1 MIFFYCNDW
10 GLVYM
15 NALFRIFMISIFT
28 IALSNSVFANAL
40 DAENEAPKEWII
52 WLENLK
58 REMISKGIS
67 ADTIE
72 KAYGNKTYYHK
83 IPEVIERDKK
93 QAEFVLTTPVYVN
106 KLVSADRVQRARAHY
121 KKLNE
126 KYTSIEQEY
135 GVPLNYL
142 VAFWAVESNFG
153 QNKGKYHL
161 IDSLTNLSYKNRR
174 SEFFKNELYHVL
186 KIMEKTNLDS
196 EKMMGSWAGAMGH
209 FQFMPSTYNN
219 YAVDYDNNGVADIWN
234 SFDDA
239 LASAANYLSK
249 LGWKNEEKWG
259 ERIIIPWN
267 FDFNNVG
274 RNISKKISEWNK
286 LGIKTISGKKVDET
300 QDLKASVILPD
311 GRKGPAYLIF
321 GNFKRIMIWNR
332 SDNYALAIVTLAD
345 YIKNEN
351 EKWSEIK
358 SNSFYRLNSDEVKK
372 IQIFYNKISG
382 KRIKEDGKLGK
393 ETRAAVK
400 YLQNRARLPADGY
413 PDYQLLNKI
422 DKYNPKYGF
431 SVPVQPAKN
440 KKNRL
445 ITG

>member
-1 MIFFYCNDW
+1 
-10 GLVYM
+10 M
-15 NALFRIFMISIFT
+15 NALLKIFMVSLLT
-28 IALSNSVFANAL
+28 VTLSNSAFAGVSNVEK
-40 DAENEAPKEWII
+40 DVPKEWMI

-72 KAYGNKTYYHK
+72 RAYGNKTYYHK
-83 IPEVIERDKK
+83 ISEVVERDKK
-93 QAEFVLTTPVYVN
+93 QAEFVLTAPVYVN
-106 KLVSADRVQRARAHY
+106 KLVSADRVQKARIY
-121 KKLNE
+121 YNKLNKKYADIE
-126 KYTSIEQEY
+126 KKY

-153 QNKGKYHL
+153 QNKGQYHL

-186 KIMEKTNLDS
+186 KIMEKTNLNA
-196 EKMMGSWAGAMGH
+196 EKMLGSWAGAMGH
-209 FQFMPSTYNN
+209 FQFMPSTYTN

-249 LGWKNEEKWG
+249 LGWKNDEVWG
-259 ERIIIPWN
+259 EQIVLPWN

-274 RNISKKISEWNK
+274 SQVSKKISEWNK
-286 LGIKTISGKKVDET
+286 MGIKTISGKKIDAT
-300 QDLKASVILPD
+300 KDLKASVILPD
-311 GRKGPAYLIF
+311 GRKGPAYLVY

-345 YIKNEN
+345 YIKNMN
-351 EKWSEIK
+351 TKWSEMK
-358 SNSFYRLNSDEVKK
+358 YHSFYRLNSDEVKK
-372 IQIFYNKISG
+372 IQNFYNKISG
-382 KRIKEDGKLGK
+382 KKIKEDGKLGK
-393 ETRAAVK
+393 ETRLAVK
-400 YLQNRARLPADGY
+400 YLQNKAKLPADGY
-413 PDYQLLNKI
+413 PDYQLLHKI
-422 DKYNPKYGF
+422 SKYNPKYGF

-440 KKNRL
+440 KKNRR